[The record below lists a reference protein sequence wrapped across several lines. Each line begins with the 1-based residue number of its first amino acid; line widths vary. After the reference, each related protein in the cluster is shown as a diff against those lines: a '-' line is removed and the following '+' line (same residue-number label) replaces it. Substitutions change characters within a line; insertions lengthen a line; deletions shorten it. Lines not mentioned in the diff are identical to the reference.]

1 MLECA
6 MVLAAGFGS
15 RLGALTATKPKPLIS
30 VNGKA
35 VIDIVLDRIFSTNSI
50 KKAIVNTHYLKD
62 MMRAHLASSK
72 YHDRILISEED
83 KILGTGGG
91 ILHAMNRF
99 SYAELLLHNS
109 DILILKGGNIAIEL
123 IMKTWDPDRMDA
135 LLLLA
140 PLGCQIN
147 KSLDQYADFLLSED
161 NHIIKAPN
169 NSTNG
174 YKYVGIAALSK
185 KCMANISSTTFSIT
199 NILFQSQIETYRRYR
214 FYGVVLPKDVLWC
227 DIGSTDSLALTEDYL
242 IHAI

>member
-1 MLECA
+1 M
-6 MVLAAGFGS
+6 
-15 RLGALTATKPKPLIS
+15 
-30 VNGKA
+30 NGKA

-72 YHDRILISEED
+72 YHDKLLISEED
-83 KILGTGGG
+83 EILDTGGG

-99 SYAELLLHNS
+99 SYTELLLHNS
-109 DILILKGGNIAIEL
+109 DILMLKGENIAIEL
-123 IMKTWDPDRMDA
+123 IINTCDPNRMDV

-147 KSLDQYADFLLSED
+147 KSIDKYADFLLSED
-161 NHIIKAPN
+161 NHIIQAPK

-185 KCMANISSTTFSIT
+185 KCMTNISSTTFPIT
-199 NILFQSQIETYRRYR
+199 NILSQSQVETYRRYR
-214 FYGVVLPKDVLWC
+214 FYGVVLQKDALWC
-227 DIGSTDSLALTEDYL
+227 DIGSPDSLSLAEDYMVR
-242 IHAI
+242 AVYRR